1 VPESDVEAAEE
12 METLVE
18 EYAKQLE
25 EIAEILE
32 NRKTEISQKE
42 TLLKELED
50 TLINAEKE
58 LETKSTEIADQDG
71 KAKKL
76 DGLLTQKKEDLAI
89 QEEELQ
95 TSAALQ
101 YLSYSMRDEEINR
114 KVDELDSLEGDTVD
128 SGKMAEIEKRL
139 ADQNKEI
146 EELERRLLLESQG
159 EGGGGGGA
167 VPADA
172 VAKIDKLTEEI
183 KKKEEELAK
192 KEEEVLD
199 VRRDM
204 EKFASQDEK
213 GEARMKMLKDM
224 ESRIKEKDN
233 QVKEK
238 EEELAGFKGV
248 LEDVE
253 ASLAQK
259 EAEIKIREDEVNLK
273 MQNVERTSG
282 LDSSA
287 LSNIDEE
294 VRYRVD
300 AELDVRVKAAEH
312 KMEARIQPLISKI
325 EKLQSRNEEMEL
337 MADRIEQEKSQVE
350 MRELELKDR
359 LSDISYNEQKLA
371 KRQEMMLKERLMMQ
385 EEMDKAKDAQKIKS
399 QMGGDVSAEDA
410 KKMADMQGKLQ
421 EMEERLRD
429 REEFLRR
436 KEQEIRHAQ
445 STMIESDL
453 QMEITIEKEAAS
465 DKCKTGIARLDD
477 MLYGGF
483 TFKSNTMVLGP
494 SFVGKLTMLNLFIAE
509 GLRKGVPGIYVLT
522 DKTPAEIRESLK
534 PILKGVEA
542 YEAKGLLKYV
552 DAYSKTMGIEEDD
565 PYTIF
570 IDNTTDLDEISMAIN
585 NIQKEW
591 QADHSYHKVAFHS
604 VSNVLAYT
612 DIMNVYKFLQ
622 ILTAKSK
629 RAGGVSMYV
638 MDSGMRSEKEIESLK
653 HIMSGSIEMK
663 IEENYFRMVGGGD
676 TRTRAWVEYVHSTRT
691 IDIRGAFSVDHIR

>member
-1 VPESDVEAAEE
+1 VPDSDVEAAEE

-32 NRKTEISQKE
+32 NRKSEISQKE

-58 LETKSTEIADQDG
+58 LEAKSQEITEQDG

-76 DGLLTQKKEDLAI
+76 DQLLSQKKEDLAI

-114 KVDELDSLEGDTVD
+114 KVDELSSMEGEHVD
-128 SGKMAEIEKRL
+128 AAKMTEIEQRL
-139 ADQNKEI
+139 KDQNKEI
-146 EELERRLLLESQG
+146 EELERRLMMEAKG
-159 EGGGGGGA
+159 EGGGA

-172 VAKIDKLTEEI
+172 VAKIESMSEEL
-183 KKKEEELAK
+183 KKKEAEVAQ
-192 KEEEVLD
+192 KEEEILD
-199 VRRDM
+199 VRREM
-204 EKFASQDEK
+204 EKLASQDEK

-224 ESRIKEKDN
+224 ETRIKDKDK
-233 QVKEK
+233 QIKEK

-273 MQNVERTSG
+273 LQNVERTSG
-282 LDSSA
+282 LDSAA

-312 KMEARIQPLISKI
+312 KMEARIQPLLSKI
-325 EKLQSRNEEMEL
+325 EKMQKRNEDLEL
-337 MADRIEQEKSQVE
+337 MADRVEQEKTQIE

-359 LSDISYNEQKLA
+359 LNDIAYNEQKLT

-385 EEMDKAKDAQKIKS
+385 EEMEKAKEAQKIKAEV
-399 QMGGDVSAEDA
+399 GGDISAGDA
-410 KKMADMQGKLQ
+410 KKLADMQGKLQ
-421 EMEERLRD
+421 EMEEKLRE

-445 STMIESDL
+445 SAMIETDL
-453 QMEITIEKEAAS
+453 QMEIKIEKEGAS
-465 DKCKTGIARLDD
+465 DKCKTGIGRLDD
-477 MLYGGF
+477 MLYGGYQ
-483 TFKSNTMVLGP
+483 FKSNILVLGP
-494 SFVGKLTMLNLFIAE
+494 SFMGKLTMLNLFIAE
-509 GLRKGVPGIYVLT
+509 GLRKGVPGLYVLT

-552 DAYSKTMGIEEDD
+552 DAYSKSMGIEEED

-570 IDNTTDLDEISMAIN
+570 IDNVTDLDEMSLAIN

-591 QADHSYHKVAFHS
+591 QAEHSYHKVAFHS
-604 VSNVLAYT
+604 VSNILAYT

-629 RAGGVSMYV
+629 RVGAVSLYIT
-638 MDSGMRSEKEIESLK
+638 DSGMRTEKEIESLK
-653 HIMSGSIEMK
+653 HIMNGSIELK
-663 IEENYFRMVGGGD
+663 LEDQKSFLRVVGGGD
-676 TRTRAWVEYVHSTRT
+676 TRTRAFVEYVHSTRS